1 MAPESKPGIAGPPDG
16 PQTHAEIASRQ
27 PYRPPCLSCHGSLQE
42 LTHEMPVPLN
52 SDGQMGSPPGT

>member
-1 MAPESKPGIAGPPDG
+1 MAPESKPGIAGSSDG
-16 PQTHAEIASRQ
+16 PRPSAESAGRQ
-27 PYRPPCLSCHGSLQE
+27 PYQPPRLSCHGSLQE